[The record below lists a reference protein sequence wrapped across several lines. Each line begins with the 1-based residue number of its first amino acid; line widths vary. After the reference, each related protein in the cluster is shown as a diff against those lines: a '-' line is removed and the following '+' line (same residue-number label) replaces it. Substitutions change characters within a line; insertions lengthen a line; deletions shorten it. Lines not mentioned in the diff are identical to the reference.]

1 VCLSLSL
8 SLSGVLTLPFWKK
21 GKEISLTSLSHSHTH
36 RPPDFSL
43 LRSSARNREKSREKS
58 TDRERGE
65 GERGGVGGEGC
76 LDAYTY
82 TFYILSPSLSQA
94 NAREAAVEEER
105 TNLRYASV

>member
-1 VCLSLSL
+1 MRRSER
-8 SLSGVLTLPFWKK
+8 K
-21 GKEISLTSLSHSHTH
+21 GGGGGLWGGGGE
-36 RPPDFSL
+36 
-43 LRSSARNREKSREKS
+43 
-58 TDRERGE
+58 RERD
-65 GERGGVGGEGC
+65 RGGVGGEGC